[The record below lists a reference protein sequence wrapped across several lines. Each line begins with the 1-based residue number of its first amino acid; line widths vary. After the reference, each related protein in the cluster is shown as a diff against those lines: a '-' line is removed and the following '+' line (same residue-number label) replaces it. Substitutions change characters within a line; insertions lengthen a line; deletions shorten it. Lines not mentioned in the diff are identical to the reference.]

1 MDSQSLF
8 DNLEQLPSIP
18 SVLQGLIKAFE
29 HNEVDMMAVAKMISL
44 DQIFSAKVL
53 NMANSAYFGR
63 GRAVAST
70 EDAVIRLGANTI
82 RNLVMAS
89 GVSQAFSQ
97 YKQVEQQTF
106 WFHTLYVATIA
117 KALAKQAK
125 SSPSTA
131 FSCAMLHNLGDLLIR
146 VAMPE
151 QSQQMAAKISN
162 ESDRA
167 YQQQQILGFS
177 YVDVGAE
184 LAKRWNFS
192 KLFQTAIH
200 RQLDPISSRPFNHQA
215 GYIHLAVLLASGWQ
229 NNLSNEAINAELDE
243 VLLQW
248 LKLNPVEILTVQAQS
263 KEEADSL
270 MQILQ

>member
-8 DNLEQLPSIP
+8 ANLEQLPSIP

-29 HNEVDMMAVAKMISL
+29 QTEVDMIAVAKMISL

-63 GRAVAST
+63 GRAVASI
-70 EDAVIRLGANTI
+70 EDAVIRLGSNTI

-106 WFHTLYVATIA
+106 WFHTLYVAAIA
-117 KALAKQAK
+117 KTLAKQAH

-146 VAMPE
+146 VAMPT
-151 QSQQMAAKISN
+151 QSQQLESKVHTA
-162 ESDRA
+162 SDRA
-167 YQQQQILGFS
+167 NLQQQTFGFS
-177 YVDVGAE
+177 FVDVGTE

-192 KLFQTAIH
+192 KLFQTAIYT
-200 RQLDPISSRPFNHQA
+200 QLDPISSRPFNQQA
-215 GYIHLAVLLASGWQ
+215 GFIHIAVLLANSWQ
-229 NNLSNEAINAELDE
+229 NNLNDDAILAELDD
-243 VLLQW
+243 VLLKW
-248 LKLNPVEILTVQAQS
+248 LKLKPKEILTIRSQCQ
-263 KEEADSL
+263 EEADTL
-270 MQILQ
+270 AQILQ